1 MLRQRNNSK
10 STRGIAVADTWEYSD
25 EQAMLTKRVEALEQ
39 RIAVLTAQVDALKA
53 GVERQAE
60 YQGVKHLLAPQ

>member
-1 MLRQRNNSK
+1 M
-10 STRGIAVADTWEYSD
+10 ADTWEYAD
-25 EQAMLTKRVEALEQ
+25 EQAMLTKRVESLEQ